1 MAGSEEMGFIP
12 PTDIARYKGKGPMN
26 PFATGLECNQ
36 KLVYL
41 FENPQGAL
49 IYRDA
54 NGQFLAKTLEH
65 PTTFQ
70 RDPWVNF
77 QGDICIGEDGAWYVV
92 TKQPKLIDALG
103 LLKLNEEASIS
114 FKGSNGAGISE
125 HQAAPAQSRP
135 DWQTTLGMP
144 AHPPT

>member
-1 MAGSEEMGFIP
+1 MAGSEEIGFILP
-12 PTDIARYKGKGPMN
+12 IDKTRDKGKGPMN

-49 IYRDA
+49 IYKDA
-54 NGQFLAKTLEH
+54 NRQVLAKTLEH
-65 PTTFQ
+65 PTSFQ

-77 QGDICIGEDGAWYVV
+77 QGDICIGEDGARYVV
-92 TKQPKLIDALG
+92 IKQPKLIDALG

-114 FKGSNGAGISE
+114 FKGSDGAGTSK
-125 HQAAPAQSRP
+125 HQMAPGQS
-135 DWQTTLGMP
+135 
-144 AHPPT
+144 